1 MTRAEMLMSD
11 SNHLDRLPGDGDIQ
25 AQRSPGTMKVCIVGA
40 SGKLGQYIIVDPRI
54 CTVSTPEFGR
64 IAT

>member
-1 MTRAEMLMSD
+1 VYPQALHNLGLTWAKQGDQGGKHGRWCGHLLTDSSMT
-11 SNHLDRLPGDGDIQ
+11 
-25 AQRSPGTMKVCIVGA
+25 T
-40 SGKLGQYIIVDPRI
+40 IVDPRI